1 MESIR
6 GKFADLGMRR
16 IAFSV
21 VVLVFVGFFV
31 LSGGWRVL
39 ADAVA
44 AWFEPAVGLHEEFEP
59 AHRIHFFALPLLFWP
74 LIVGLLIQ
82 LKSPEKQ
89 LAGQLMALLPF
100 VALFTAFAIT
110 DFWEPATFMGVFG
123 AVTLLTTLLH
133 PSGRE
138 LLGSI
143 SVSRV
148 NRVLLVLAL
157 VAAVPLLAYVG
168 TQVGLQT
175 GAIEASGHDHAG
187 SGHAEVHEEHIE
199 AGHFTL
205 MTAVGLFVIGLGLLS
220 SLQQPGWWLPAWF
233 AGLLAAFLGLASVV
247 FPDAASSGDLIWAL
261 GSIAWGIAFIVAAEI
276 TQESESP
283 TLLGAWRARSALGQ

>member
-6 GKFADLGMRR
+6 GTLADLGKRR

-21 VVLVFVGFFV
+21 VVLAFVGFIV
-31 LSGGWRVL
+31 LSGGWRPL

-44 AWFEPAVGLHEEFEP
+44 VWFAPALGLHDEFNP
-59 AHRIHFFALPLLFWP
+59 AHRIHFMAFPLLFWP
-74 LIVGLLIQ
+74 LIVGLLMQ

-133 PSGRE
+133 PSGRD

-148 NRVLLVLAL
+148 NRVLLVLAI

-175 GAIEASGHDHAG
+175 GAIEAGGHDHAG
-187 SGHAEVHEEHIE
+187 SGHAETHEEHIE
-199 AGHFTL
+199 FGHFML
-205 MTAVGLFVIGLGLLS
+205 MSAVGLFVIGLGLLS

-233 AGLLAAFLGLASVV
+233 AGILAAFLGLASVV
-247 FPDAASSGDLIWAL
+247 FPAAASSGDLIWAV
-261 GSIAWGIAFIVAAEI
+261 GAIAWGIAFIVAAET
-276 TQESESP
+276 TQEPETP
-283 TLLGAWRARSALGQ
+283 TLLGAWRTRAATG

>member
-1 MESIR
+1 MGSIR
-6 GKFADLGMRR
+6 GKLADLGKRR

-21 VVLVFVGFFV
+21 VVLAFVGFFV
-31 LSGGWRVL
+31 LSGGWRAL

-44 AWFEPAVGLHEEFEP
+44 VWFEPALGLHDEFEP
-59 AHRIHFFALPLLFWP
+59 AHRIHFLAFPLLFWP
-74 LIVGLLIQ
+74 LIVGLLVQ

-100 VALFTAFAIT
+100 IALFSAFALT
-110 DFWEPATFMGVFG
+110 DFWEAATFMGVFA
-123 AVTLLTTLLH
+123 AVTILTTLLH

-138 LLGSI
+138 LVGSI
-143 SVSRV
+143 SVSRI
-148 NRVLLVLAL
+148 NRILLVLVI
-157 VAAVPLLAYVG
+157 VAAVPLLAYIA

-175 GAIEASGHDHAG
+175 GAIEIGGHDHAG
-187 SGHAEVHEEHIE
+187 SSHAEVHEEHIE
-199 AGHFTL
+199 AGHFML

-247 FPDAASSGDLIWAL
+247 FPDAASSDDPIWAL
-261 GSIAWGIAFIVAAEI
+261 GAIAWGIAFIVAAET
-276 TQESESP
+276 TQNAETP
-283 TLLGAWRARSALGQ
+283 TILGAWKNRSTTA